1 MMNRKV
7 GYVVGEVDTSN
18 FGFISDLDSYPP
30 RHEYLVI
37 PNVRERIGTEITHV
51 DVLAQ
56 VNQISNYS
64 DILANSLSLE
74 ELESIISRYTATTKV
89 YGTAKV
95 LGYLNYKE
103 EVIVPRSAAIPGQEV
118 YIAPSKL
125 LERFFS
131 NNTRTGSGLPVGGLI
146 TREEVKVHIAPN
158 GFRKHVAV
166 IAQTGA
172 GKSYLI
178 GLILENLLPLG
189 ATIIVLDP
197 NSDYVMMKRTVN
209 DSPSEIAEDIVIY
222 RPPGIKGRRYTDEDI
237 GGADNYTIDFS
248 KLIDSEICEVAGIST
263 RWVHIRGVI
272 IDALKTLEGIYG
284 PQQLVDRLT
293 QITLNEMD
301 RVKREAASRAT
312 NYIKRLITYQVW
324 GSKNIPI
331 EELTKPKHMSIID
344 LAGLQS
350 NVSQYIVQKTLE
362 DVWRLAVTG
371 SMRYPIF
378 IVLEEAHNFA
388 PGAQSMIRS
397 STSEIIEKI
406 AAEGR
411 KFGIFLLVV
420 TQRPNKISSNVLS
433 QCNSQIIM
441 RLTNPEDMSA
451 VRRSSEGLSEEL
463 FNDLPGLNKGE
474 AVIVGE
480 LTKIP
485 TMIKI
490 SGRVSGEGGSDID
503 LEDAFQRALKEYN
516 REKKMEPE
524 KSKVKEPK
532 SRW

>member
-1 MMNRKV
+1 LIDRKA

-18 FGFISDLDSYPP
+18 FGFISDLNSYPP

-37 PNVRERIGTEITHV
+37 PNVRERIGAEITHV
-51 DVLAQ
+51 NVLAQ
-56 VNQISNYS
+56 VNKISNYS
-64 DILANSLSLE
+64 DILADSLSLE

-95 LGYLNYKE
+95 LGYLNHKD

-125 LERFFS
+125 LERFFT
-131 NNTRTGSGLPVGGLI
+131 NNKRDGSGIPIGGLI
-146 TREEVKVHIAPN
+146 TREEVRVQINPN

-189 ATIIVLDP
+189 ATIIVFDP

-209 DSPSEIAEDIVIY
+209 DIPSEIAEDMVIY
-222 RPPGIKGRRYTDEDI
+222 RPPGIKGRRYSNEDI
-237 GGADNYTIDFS
+237 GGVDNYTIDFS
-248 KLIDSEICEVAGIST
+248 KLNDSEICEVAGIST
-263 RWVHIRGVI
+263 RWVHVRGAI
-272 IDALKTLEGIYG
+272 TDALKTLKGIYG
-284 PQQLVDRLT
+284 PQQLVEKLT
-293 QITLNEMD
+293 QTALNEMD
-301 RVKREAASRAT
+301 RIKREAASRAA
-312 NYIKRLITYQVW
+312 NYIRRLITYRIW
-324 GSKNIPI
+324 GSQNIPI
-331 EELTKPKHMSIID
+331 EDLIKPKHMSIID

-371 SMRYPIF
+371 GLQYPIF
-378 IVLEEAHNFA
+378 IILEEAHNFA
-388 PGAQSMIRS
+388 PGAQAMMS
-397 STSEIIEKI
+397 SSSSEMIEKI

-451 VRRSSEGLSEEL
+451 VRRSSEGLSEDL

-503 LEDAFQRALKEYN
+503 LEDAFQRALEAYN

-524 KSKVKEPK
+524 KVEVKEPK